1 MEYTVRKG
9 DTIAAVTKLL
19 GTDWQTL
26 KKLNPEAIGKSRK
39 NGNWFLKEG
48 KEVSVQRSFDSYM
61 AEEMNSHSSSP
72 RRVSTPAG
80 AAAETGREVLHT
92 VQPGDTIWEMAVKKY
107 HVHPEDIISLNK
119 IEDPRKIQP
128 GTVLRIPL
136 PEKGEPGPVVA
147 SWYGSYHH
155 GLPMANGEPYDMF
168 GETVAHKDIPLGTV
182 VELENPRTGEKARA
196 VVADRGPYVEGRD
209 VDLSYELARRLSLVR
224 QGVGNLRMRI
234 L

>member
-1 MEYTVRKG
+1 MDYTIRKG

-26 KKLNPEAIGKSRK
+26 KKMNPGAVGRSAK

-48 KEVSVQRSFDSYM
+48 KGVSVQRSFESYM
-61 AEEMNSHSSSP
+61 AEETRSASP
-72 RRVSTPAG
+72 G
-80 AAAETGREVLHT
+80 AETAANAENSVADETRLVLHT
-92 VQPGDTIWEMAVKKY
+92 VQPGDTIWEMAVKEY
-107 HVHPEDIISLNK
+107 HVHPEDIISLNN
-119 IEDPRKIQP
+119 IEDPRKLQP

-136 PEKGEPGPVVA
+136 PEKSDPAPVVA
-147 SWYGSYHH
+147 SWYGSFHH
-155 GLPMANGEPYDMF
+155 GLPMANGEPYNMYGD
-168 GETVAHKDIPLGTV
+168 TIAHKDIPLGTT

-209 VDLSYELARRLSLVR
+209 VDLSYELARKLSLVR